1 MSEAKERSQP
11 LFSFDF
17 NRSVKVRSE
26 APTITSNA
34 GVLLLRELDHKLAAV
49 ETLAGELHDPRAPE
63 RVRYSLTE
71 LLRERLY
78 AIALGYSRQDDADM
92 LAHDPAFKTAVW
104 DKAGAQ
110 VADERLASQPT
121 ASRTINILAG
131 WHNREALRDN
141 LHIPVLRHQRQ
152 SGDNRK
158 VALGVVDVDGFP
170 IETYGEQQGAAYN
183 GHYGKTVYSPLVA
196 FFSSNGTFDAA
207 RLGEGFLHA
216 ALREGNASAAEGAEL
231 FLDDAVDK
239 ARELAQTV
247 AFRLD
252 AGFAGAKILNRL
264 NARGVRFTVRLP
276 SNPALEECAAP
287 FLTRPSGR
295 PPKDGREFAVE
306 LTGYQNPKWDK
317 PYRVVLVVVDK
328 PGKDGCLALF
338 PHHFFIVTN
347 WRPERLCAWE
357 VVKHYRQRGTFEDR
371 LGEWNAL
378 GVNLSQ
384 GNFAQNEVTLLLS
397 LFAFNLLEALRGEIE
412 SATDPRE
419 EPPAK
424 AEGAGFDMTRLRTI
438 VLKVGGVL
446 TRGGRRLLFD
456 LAEGVAPLWQAVLT
470 RLNKLL
476 PCEQAVSLP
485 QSNSFVP
492 PPSHSFLR
500 FTPRM

>member
-1 MSEAKERSQP
+1 MSEAKERGQA

-34 GVLLLRELDHKLAAV
+34 GVLPLREIDHKLSAV
-49 ETLAGELHDPRAPE
+49 ETLARELADPRNPE

-71 LLRERLY
+71 LLRERIY
-78 AIALGYSRQDDADM
+78 GIALGYSRQDDADM
-92 LAHDPAFKTAVW
+92 VAHDPAFKTAVW

-110 VADERLASQPT
+110 VADERLASQPA
-121 ASRTINILAG
+121 ASRTIDTLAG
-131 WHNREALRDN
+131 WHNRE
-141 LHIPVLRHQRQ
+141 
-152 SGDNRK
+152 
-158 VALGVVDVDGFP
+158 
-170 IETYGEQQGAAYN
+170 
-183 GHYGKTVYSPLVA
+183 
-196 FFSSNGTFDAA
+196 
-207 RLGEGFLHA
+207 
-216 ALREGNASAAEGAEL
+216 ALREGNASAAEGADL

-247 AFRLD
+247 AFRL
-252 AGFAGAKILNRL
+252 
-264 NARGVRFTVRLP
+264 
-276 SNPALEECAAP
+276 
-287 FLTRPSGR
+287 
-295 PPKDGREFAVE
+295 
-306 LTGYQNPKWDK
+306 
-317 PYRVVLVVVDK
+317 
-328 PGKDGCLALF
+328 
-338 PHHFFIVTN
+338 IVTN
-347 WRPERLCAWE
+347 WPGERLCAWE
-357 VVKHYRQRGTFEDR
+357 LLKHYRQRGTFEDR

-384 GNFAQNEVTLLLS
+384 DSFAKNEVTFLLS
-397 LFAFNLLEALRGEIE
+397 LFAFNLLEAPRGEIE
-412 SATDPRE
+412 SAAAPRK

-424 AEGAGFDMTRLRTI
+424 AEGAGFDMTRLRNI

-470 RLNKLL
+470 RLNKLP

-492 PPSHSFLR
+492 PPSRSFLR